1 MSHLSNNIIKWNIT
15 MDNKKAK
22 SWSIN
27 ATSYIYSRIFRRKTK
42 AHHDANNK
50 TEKEV

>member
-1 MSHLSNNIIKWNIT
+1 MNNIR
-15 MDNKKAK
+15 AK

-27 ATSYIYSRIFRRKTK
+27 ATPYSYPRIFRRKTK

-50 TEKEV
+50 IEKEV

>member
-1 MSHLSNNIIKWNIT
+1 MNNER
-15 MDNKKAK
+15 AK

-27 ATSYIYSRIFRRKTK
+27 ATPYSNPRILNRKTK

-50 TEKEV
+50 T